1 MLGSRHLA
9 WLILF
14 ATALPLP
21 ACMTAYRKSVGAT
34 REQNYSRVF
43 VTDTGTAWQAVL
55 ESLKSYR
62 LDVSNREAGFLQTR
76 WTDNTTDRNFV
87 DSFGGADSYLKAQF
101 RFRININQGFFAGTS
116 SVKLT
121 VQREQWVQRDVL
133 EGWRAI
139 ETDGIEEAT
148 LLYRIERIITMRT
161 RLAEIERQKTEKQI
175 EQSGSF
181 E

>member
-1 MLGSRHLA
+1 MLGFRHLA
-9 WLILF
+9 LPVLF
-14 ATALPLP
+14 AATALLP
-21 ACMTAYRKSVGAT
+21 GCMTAYRKSVGAT
-34 REQNYSRVF
+34 TEQNYSKVF
-43 VTDTGTAWQAVL
+43 VTDGDTVWQSVL
-55 ESLKSYR
+55 EALKSFR

-101 RFRININQGFFAGTS
+101 RFKINVNPGFFAGTA

-148 LLYRIERIITMRT
+148 LLYRIERIITMRV
-161 RLAEIERQKTEKQI
+161 RLAEIERERTEKQI

-181 E
+181 D